1 MFVMP
6 KPVLALYNNVT
17 GNMSVIMT
25 TYYLAL
31 YENVYTLGVTWNMSV
46 VMTTYYLALYDNVY
60 SLVVTWNMS
69 VMPKPVL
76 ADVS

>member
-1 MFVMP
+1 MSVMP

-31 YENVYTLGVTWNMSV
+31 YENVYTLLVTWNMNIRYFWTAKQV
-46 VMTTYYLALYDNVY
+46 GF
-60 SLVVTWNMS
+60 SL
-69 VMPKPVL
+69 
-76 ADVS
+76 

>member
-1 MFVMP
+1 MSVMP

-31 YENVYTLGVTWNMSV
+31 YENVYTLHGGDLEHVCGNDD
-46 VMTTYYLALYDNVY
+46 LLPRP
-60 SLVVTWNMS
+60 L
-69 VMPKPVL
+69 
-76 ADVS
+76 